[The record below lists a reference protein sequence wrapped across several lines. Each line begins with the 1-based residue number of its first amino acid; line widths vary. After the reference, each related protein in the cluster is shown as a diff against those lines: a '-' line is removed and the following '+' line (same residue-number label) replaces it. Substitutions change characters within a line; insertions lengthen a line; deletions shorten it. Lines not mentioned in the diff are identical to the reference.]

1 MFLTVAVSCVNP
13 TRKPVVDAARSSAR
27 PVVSSIRR
35 SIRSLL
41 MGNVECTNPEKN
53 KLVIH
58 GTRFKMF
65 FKTAQAEV
73 PAELGKPGPRN
84 SPLMLGA
91 EEFQIEFGIGQ
102 LLEISLKQFI
112 DILNT
117 CVFIRADIESRL
129 SKNVAVATT

>member
-1 MFLTVAVSCVNP
+1 
-13 TRKPVVDAARSSAR
+13 
-27 PVVSSIRR
+27 
-35 SIRSLL
+35 
-41 MGNVECTNPEKN
+41 
-53 KLVIH
+53 
-58 GTRFKMF
+58 MF

-73 PAELGKPGPRN
+73 LAELGKPGPKN
-84 SPLMLGA
+84 SALLGA